1 MKKIKVGL
9 LGLGVVG
16 AELANIINSNKESIR
31 QKYGIEMELGK
42 VYVRDLQKKRN
53 TDISP
58 SSLTSSAEEVLMD
71 SDIVCECMG
80 GSGTEITKNYVI
92 RCIESGKPV
101 IMSSKKVIALYGKDI
116 LDLCLSQKS
125 QIRFDATVGGG
136 IPIAKVIKECF
147 KGERITKAVGILN
160 ATSNYICSSME
171 RKGYTFEQAL
181 QKAQELG
188 YAENDP
194 TEDIDGFD
202 ALYKVIVLSLFAMK
216 SWVNIKEMSTKSF
229 STIDLI
235 DMKYAQ
241 ELGYKIKPLA
251 IFEKKDSKF
260 IYRVGPCLIAEN
272 HIAANVINNFNI
284 IVFEGSNSGKLGF
297 YGQGA
302 GSKPTA
308 SAMYD
313 DLISVLKTNFDEYEM
328 DLYKGYEVIHDYRD
342 FSNSLYWRISVDN
355 TIGKLALICNVF
367 AKNSVN
373 IEKVIQKDEV
383 SGKMD
388 VVLLTNSVEST
399 VIDLITREFEDN
411 HVDVNTIIPFF
422 ND

>member
-16 AELANIINSNKESIR
+16 AELANIINSNKEDIM
-31 QKYGIEMELGK
+31 QKYGIEMEIGK
-42 VYVRDLQKKRN
+42 AYVRDLHKKRN
-53 TDISP
+53 ADIPFSKLTDN
-58 SSLTSSAEEVLMD
+58 ANEVLND
-71 SDIVCECMG
+71 SDIICECMG
-80 GSGTEITKNYVI
+80 GSGTEATKDYVV
-92 RCIESGKPV
+92 RCIEMTKPV

-116 LDLCLSQKS
+116 IDLCMTKKS
-125 QIRFDATVGGG
+125 QLRFDATVGGG

-147 KGERITKAVGILN
+147 KGEKITKAVGILN
-160 ATSNYICSSME
+160 ATSNYIYSSME
-171 RKGYTFEQAL
+171 RKGYSFEQAL
-181 QKAQELG
+181 KKAQDLG

-194 TEDIDGFD
+194 SEDINGFD
-202 ALYKVIVLSLFAMK
+202 ALYKVIVLALFAMK

-229 STIDLI
+229 SSIDI
-235 DMKYAQ
+235 VDMKYAQ
-241 ELGYKIKPLA
+241 DLGYKIKPLA
-251 IFEKKDSKF
+251 IFQKKKDKKF
-260 IYRVGPCLIAEN
+260 VYRVGPCLIAEN

-313 DLISVLKTNFDEYEM
+313 DLVSVLKTSFDYEM
-328 DLYKGYEVIHDYRD
+328 DLYDGCDVIHDYRD
-342 FSNSLYWRISVDN
+342 FTNSLYWRVSVDN
-355 TIGKLALICNVF
+355 IIGKLALICNVF

-383 SGKMD
+383 NGKMD

-399 VIDLITREFEDN
+399 VIDLITHEFEN
-411 HVDVNTIIPFF
+411 NKVDVNTIIPFF

>member
-9 LGLGVVG
+9 LGLGIVG
-16 AELANIINSNKESIR
+16 AELANIISSNKEAVK
-31 QKYGIEMELGK
+31 QKYGIEMEIGK
-42 VYVRDLQKKRN
+42 AFVRDLQKKRS
-53 TDISP
+53 TDIAP
-58 SSLTSSAEEVLMD
+58 SSLTNDAYEVLSD

-80 GSGTEITKNYVI
+80 GSGTETTKDYVI

-116 LDLCLSQKS
+116 LDLCMSKKS
-125 QIRFDATVGGG
+125 LIRFDATVGGG

-160 ATSNYICSSME
+160 ATSNYIYSSME
-171 RKGYTFEQAL
+171 RKGYSFEQAL
-181 QKAQELG
+181 KKAQELG

-202 ALYKVIVLSLFAMK
+202 ALYKVVVLSLFAMK

-229 STIDLI
+229 SSIDLI

-241 ELGYKIKPLA
+241 DLGYKIKPLA
-251 IFEKKDSKF
+251 ILEKKNGTF

-272 HIAANVINNFNI
+272 HIAANIINNFNI

-313 DLISVLKTNFDEYEM
+313 DLIGVLKTNFQYEI
-328 DLYKGYEVIHDYRD
+328 DLYEGFEVIDDYRD

-355 TIGKLALICNVF
+355 IIGKLALICNVF

-383 SGKMD
+383 NGKMD

-399 VIDLITREFEDN
+399 VIDFIIHEFEDN
-411 HVDVNTIIPFF
+411 KIDVHAIIPFF

>member
-16 AELANIINSNKESIR
+16 AELADIINSNKENIK
-31 QKYGIEMELGK
+31 QKYEIEMEIGK
-42 VYVRDLQKKRN
+42 AYVRDLQKKRN

-58 SSLTSSAEEVLMD
+58 SCLTNSAEEVLND

-160 ATSNYICSSME
+160 ATSNYIYSSME
-171 RKGYTFEQAL
+171 RKGYTFGQAL
-181 QKAQELG
+181 KKAQELG

-216 SWVNIKEMSTKSF
+216 SWVNIKEMYTKSF

-235 DMKYAQ
+235 DMKYAE

-272 HIAANVINNFNI
+272 HIAANVTNNFNI

-313 DLISVLKTNFDEYEM
+313 DLISVLKTNFEYEM
-328 DLYKGYEVIHDYRD
+328 DLYKGCEVIHDYRE
-342 FSNSLYWRISVDN
+342 FSNNLYWRVSVDN

-383 SGKMD
+383 GGKMD

-399 VIDLITREFEDN
+399 VIDLITREFEN
-411 HVDVNTIIPFF
+411 NKVDVNTIIPFF